1 MYITILL
8 EEIHMVREGDILNYL
23 LARVSN
29 WYPLTTGKRTRGEDR
44 MDPVFVWGEGEDPV
58 VKGKIMIGS
67 KKKLHY
73 ELWMNYELRWNGR
86 EL

>member
-1 MYITILL
+1 
-8 EEIHMVREGDILNYL
+8 
-23 LARVSN
+23 
-29 WYPLTTGKRTRGEDR
+29 

-58 VKGKIMIGS
+58 VKGKMVIGS
-67 KKKLHY
+67 KETLHD